1 MVEGD
6 APESDKDEPLR
17 ADIRLLGRKLG
28 EVVRDQEGGEIFAL
42 IESVRQTSLRF
53 HRDEDAGARDELD
66 QMLTTLSRHGAI
78 QTIRAFSYF
87 SHLANI
93 AEDQHHIRRNRAHR
107 IAGTEPRDGSLA
119 LALKRVTEAGITADE
134 VAVALGSAL
143 VSPVLTAH
151 PTEVRRK
158 STLEREREIAALLA
172 ERDRGQMAPD
182 EITDNEE
189 RLERAILTLWQTSI
203 LRRSRLGV
211 PDEVNNALAYYDYTF
226 LGELPRLYHDLE
238 EALGRSVNGGLPPFF
253 RMGSWIGGDRDGH
266 PFVTDEVMETAFGMQ
281 SEKILSHYI
290 DEVSEL
296 AQELSLDERLV
307 SVSNEVAALA
317 HDADDRSPHRQGEPY
332 RRALI
337 GVNNRLEATRRAFDL
352 ANGSGGG
359 ANGALNRGG
368 NGAKPYPGATA
379 FADDLTAVH
388 RSLSA
393 NGSAR
398 LADGRLR
405 NLRRAADVFGFHL
418 ATLDM
423 RQNSDVHERVVAD
436 LLQQAGVEANYLA
449 LGEDERVAVL
459 SAELSHPRLLVS
471 PYLDYSELT
480 TKELA
485 ILRQAVAMRARYG
498 EAAIENAIISKAD
511 APSDVLEV
519 AVLLKEVGL
528 MRPTDRT
535 LALNIVP
542 LFETIADL
550 RAGPAIMDALFSL
563 PAYQPLL
570 ASRGRL
576 QEVMLGYSDSNKDGG
591 FLTSRWEVFKA
602 EAALVEVFA
611 RHDVHLRLFHGRGG
625 SVGRGGGPSY
635 EAIVAQPSGAVAGAI
650 RITEQGEVVTG
661 KYSNPELGRR
671 NLEAIVAA
679 TLEAT
684 MLPGAAG
691 DAPERYIEAVDVLS
705 QHAFETYRALVYD
718 TDGFEDYFWSATVID
733 EIANLN
739 IGSRPASRKN
749 SRAIEDLRAIPWVF
763 SWSQC
768 RVMLPGWYG
777 FGSATDAFVDERGQE
792 GLDLLREMARE
803 WPFFHT
809 LLSSLDMVLSKT
821 DLAIASRYA
830 ELVPNAAL
838 RREVFARLREEH
850 DLSQA
855 MLLTITERE
864 TLLADN
870 PLLARSIRNRFP
882 YLDPLNHLQVE
893 LLRRHRSGDTD
904 ERVIHGINLTI
915 NGIAAGLRNSG

>member
-119 LALKRVTEAGITADE
+119 LALKRVTESGITADE
-134 VAVALGSAL
+134 VAAALGNAL

-266 PFVTDEVMETAFGMQ
+266 PFVTDEVMETALGMQ
-281 SEKILSHYI
+281 SEKILSHYV

-359 ANGALNRGG
+359 ANGALNKGG

-459 SAELSHPRLLVS
+459 SAELSNPRLLVS

-691 DAPERYIEAVDVLS
+691 DAPVRYIEAVDVLS
-705 QHAFETYRALVYD
+705 QRAFETYRALVYD

>member
-119 LALKRVTEAGITADE
+119 LALKRVTESGITADE
-134 VAVALGSAL
+134 VAAALGSAL

-266 PFVTDEVMETAFGMQ
+266 PFVTDEVMETALGMQ

-359 ANGALNRGG
+359 ANGALNKGG

-459 SAELSHPRLLVS
+459 SAELSNPRLLVS

-691 DAPERYIEAVDVLS
+691 DAPVRYIEAVDVLS
-705 QHAFETYRALVYD
+705 QRAFETYRALVYD